1 MLANKNMS
9 LGRFNICFD
18 YELAWGRFD
27 KVFDEQYLARV
38 RLTRTKIVPSLLDI
52 LDRHRLPAT
61 WAVVGHLML
70 RECDGTHAHL
80 DPYCPAHFPDW
91 FSRDCGGVDD
101 GSSIWMARDT
111 IERIASCRTPQE
123 LASHSFSHVDFS
135 MHELTRERAKQEM
148 ELTRQLIAGFGQ
160 EMATHVFPRNRK
172 GYLDVLK
179 EQGVRVY
186 RIAHKEESSHRAH
199 FAPKLKRFIAEAW
212 QFTPPLVKLEKD
224 EYGMLGVEGG
234 IFFSR
239 HGYRRAIPM
248 SSRVAR
254 ACKGL
259 DVAVKRNGL
268 FLLWC
273 HPGDF
278 AGNPTAMLAGFEKVC
293 RQAAKLREMGKLEI
307 VPLRA
312 LV

>member
-1 MLANKNMS
+1 MS
-9 LGRFNICFD
+9 PGRFNICFD

-38 RLTRTKIVPSLLDI
+38 RLTRAKIVPSLLDI
-52 LDRHRLPAT
+52 LDRHHLPAT

-80 DPYCPAHFPDW
+80 DPYRPAHFPDW

-111 IERIASCRTPQE
+111 IERIASCSTPQE

-135 MHELTRERAKQEM
+135 MRELTRERAKQEI
-148 ELTRQLIAGFGQ
+148 ELTRQLIVSFGQ
-160 EMATHVFPRNRK
+160 EMVSHVFPRNRK
-172 GYLDVLK
+172 GHLDVLK
-179 EQGVRVY
+179 EQGVQVY
-186 RIAHKEESSHRAH
+186 RIAHKEPSPRSARLT
-199 FAPKLKRFIAEAW
+199 PKFKQLLAEACR
-212 QFTPPLVKLEKD
+212 FTPPLVDMVRD
-224 EYGMLGVEGG
+224 EYGRLGVEGG
-234 IFFSR
+234 MFFSR

-254 ACKGL
+254 ARKGL
-259 DVAVKRNGL
+259 DAAVKRDGT

-278 AGNPTAMLAGFEKVC
+278 AGNPTAMLAGFEEVC
-293 RQAAKLREMGKLEI
+293 QRATELREKGKLEI
-307 VPLRA
+307 VPLRD
-312 LV
+312 LT